1 MTVESFYV
9 NAASDHKEGALDFLQ
24 FLLETEQQEKMQDGF
39 PARQDVL
46 EDLWERAKKEVV
58 DENTGYS
65 IGGVNFSMREMTDK
79 EEEIFWEMFGHNIYD
94 EYENPIYDILSEEAL
109 PFFYGEKSAREVA
122 DIIANR
128 VQLYPDERK

>member
-1 MTVESFYV
+1 M
-9 NAASDHKEGALDFLQ
+9 
-24 FLLETEQQEKMQDGF
+24 
-39 PARQDVL
+39 